1 MVLSLKER
9 VKATRLRQEEKR
21 LRKISQRSQSRSG
34 GGVALANDEELARS
48 FSGTASVDKRSD
60 LVESET
66 LGNTKVR
73 LSVVSYFV
81 SNFNKS

>member
-1 MVLSLKER
+1 M
-9 VKATRLRQEEKR
+9 
-21 LRKISQRSQSRSG
+21 
-34 GGVALANDEELARS
+34 ANDEELARS

-81 SNFNKS
+81 SNFNKT